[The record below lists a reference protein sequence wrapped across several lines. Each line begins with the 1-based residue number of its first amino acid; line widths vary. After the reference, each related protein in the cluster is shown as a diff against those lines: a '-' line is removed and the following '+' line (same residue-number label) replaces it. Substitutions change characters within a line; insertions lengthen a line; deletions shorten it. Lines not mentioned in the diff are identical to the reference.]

1 MNVIRCVLLVV
12 TASLACLVSGCL
24 EDPTR
29 DHPLD
34 PMGENFID
42 EGTIALRVTN
52 FYSPRSGLSDIAVS
66 ILPTGGA
73 GVTDERGTYMTSGLP
88 GGEYSIHINQQG
100 YVPIDTLIR
109 VDAGQTTV
117 VEVPLAGLPMF
128 DDVRLN
134 SAHISRWFPPPEEL
148 FSLEMQARVSDN
160 DGVLDIDSLWLTIP
174 ALGFI
179 DHVFVQTEPGS
190 YVHSVSADQ
199 LPLGLPALIGQE
211 VRIKA
216 KDRSGIENESG
227 PLTLLRVIDAIPL
240 AVEPDNLEEQ
250 PDSLPTFTWAQINLP
265 YPFTYQID
273 IVRSNQNVETIV
285 QTIETI
291 PSTQLS
297 IQALEPIPSGNY
309 YWVVSVVDEFGNRSR
324 SREAGFRIP

>member
-12 TASLACLVSGCL
+12 TASLACLLSGCL

-42 EGTIALRVTN
+42 EGTITLRVTN
-52 FYSPRSGLSDIAVS
+52 FYAPRSGLSNIAVS

-73 GVTDERGTYMTSGLP
+73 GITDEQGTYITTGLP
-88 GGEYSIHINQQG
+88 GGEYTVKINQQG
-100 YVPIDTLIR
+100 YAPVDTLIR
-109 VDAGQTTV
+109 VEAGQTTD
-117 VEVPLAGLPMF
+117 VEVPLAGLPTF
-128 DDVRLN
+128 ENVRLN

-148 FSLEMQARVSDN
+148 FSLEMQALVSDN

-174 ALGFI
+174 ALGFVEHI
-179 DHVFVQTEPGS
+179 FVQTEPGS
-190 YVHSVSADQ
+190 YVHSVSAEQ
-199 LPLGLPALIGQE
+199 LPIGLPALIGQE

-216 KDRSGIENESG
+216 KDRSGVVNESG
-227 PLTLLRVIDAIPL
+227 PLTLLRVIDETPS
-240 AVEPDNLEEQ
+240 AVEPNNLEEQ
-250 PDSLPTFTWAQINLP
+250 PDSLPSFTWAQINLP
-265 YPFTYQID
+265 FPFTFQID
-273 IVRSNQNVETIV
+273 IVRSNQNVETII
-285 QTIETI
+285 QTIPNI
-291 PSTQLS
+291 PFNQLS